1 MPSWLVPPNKTRSKP
16 CNGRACRA
24 AKADP
29 ERRFHALYD
38 KVHRRDILERAWVR
52 VRANQGAPGIDRTTI
67 ADVEAYG
74 AHRLLEELSADVRGE
89 QWRPLPARRVWIPK
103 PGGSEQRPLSIP
115 AVRDRIVQAAAKIV
129 IEPVFEADFLPCSF
143 GFRPK
148 RAAHGRP
155 AGAYRRGLAEARGGW
170 RGRSSLR
177 ALQAIPHERSMQAI
191 EERARDRKLLKAP
204 RARVLGAGV
213 MAGGVAGGAHAGA
226 PQGGVVSPL
235 LRSVYLQRLERAWRA
250 RPCGRLARLRRRPCG
265 DARKVAGEAQG
276 ALAAPTATLAGMG
289 LRAQGV
295 RGPGP
300 CASRRAARASTSSVS
315 TSAGRGP
322 RAPRRRHALCLAR
335 RPSEKAMRR
344 VRDRVREPAGGRRP
358 PPPVEVIAGDVNRV
372 LARLVRLLPLGKL
385 GAPLRQDQ
393 EPRAGAT
400 GAGDGETPSPH
411 AGLRPGGRRLPVGR
425 PARPDR
431 SGRNRCRPQARRA
444 LAGKAERRR

>member
-1 MPSWLVPPNKTRSKP
+1 MQGRRGPAPRDGSLRS
-16 CNGRACRA
+16 CD
-24 AKADP
+24 KA
-29 ERRFHALYD
+29 
-38 KVHRRDILERAWVR
+38 HRRDVPERAWGQA
-52 VRANQGAPGIDRTTI
+52 RAGRGAPGVDRTTS
-67 ADVEAYG
+67 ADVEACR
-74 AHRLLEELSADVRGE
+74 AQRLLAELSADREGRAASAASGAPGEDAEGPAAPSSVR
-89 QWRPLPARRVWIPK
+89 
-103 PGGSEQRPLSIP
+103 SSIP
-115 AVRDRIVQAAAKIV
+115 AARERIAWAAAKIV
-129 IEPVFEADFLPCSF
+129 IEPLFEADLPPCSF
-143 GFRPK
+143 GLRPK
-148 RAAHGRP
+148 RAARGRP

-250 RPCGRLARLRRRPCG
+250 RPCGRLARLRRRPGG

-276 ALAAPTATLAGMG
+276 ALAAPTAPLAGMG

-315 TSAGRGP
+315 SSAGRGP

-372 LARLVRLLPLGKL
+372 LRGWSASFRYGSSARHFDKTRNHALERL
-385 GAPLRQDQ
+385 AP
-393 EPRAGAT
+393 
-400 GAGDGETPSPH
+400 
-411 AGLRPGGRRLPVGR
+411 
-425 PARPDR
+425 
-431 SGRNRCRPQARRA
+431 A
-444 LAGKAERRR
+444 LSLIHI